1 MCRSLLFTFLVSLAF
16 SSAANEPRGQVGHV
30 AGVPIFADQVT
41 GQDRQARADKARELF
56 MQPVLGAWSRQHA
69 AEFRVTDAEAE
80 MLEAQIL
87 AYADC
92 SRNGYAL
99 PEDPQWR
106 RLTLEMF
113 GRMAKLQARL
123 YQDFGGG
130 RLLFQQGGAEAFD
143 ATLRL
148 LELRESEGAFAI
160 TDPEVRSLAYDYWT
174 RDHDA
179 MFITDPVAIN
189 RALDIKSVISKCPE
203 G

>member
-1 MCRSLLFTFLVSLAF
+1 
-16 SSAANEPRGQVGHV
+16 
-30 AGVPIFADQVT
+30 
-41 GQDRQARADKARELF
+41 
-56 MQPVLGAWSRQHA
+56 
-69 AEFRVTDAEAE
+69 

-148 LELRESEGAFAI
+148 LEQRESEGAFAI
-160 TDPEVRSLAYDYWT
+160 TDPEVRALAYDYWT
-174 RDHDA
+174 RDHGA